1 MAKKRDSLARIAT
14 ALERLAGDSQPGQLP
29 DLTQH
34 RTFVWQGERQSL
46 QPVAQ
51 INPLPLSLLVG
62 IDSARDQLLEN
73 TRRFALGFAAHHA
86 LLWGARGT
94 GKSSLVKAVY
104 GELANL
110 ADAPAPLVLV
120 EIERS
125 DIHSLPALIAQL
137 EPLAARLLIFCDDL
151 SFEADDQRYKA
162 LKVVLDGG
170 LRGRP
175 HSLLFYA
182 TSNRRHLLPRD
193 RAEQSEGDGLR
204 PGEVVEEK
212 LSLSDRFGLWLG
224 FHKTDQDA
232 YLEMIA
238 RYLAHYDIQLDEAQW
253 RARAIEWAAIR
264 GARSGRVAWQFV
276 TELAGAQGRALD

>member
-1 MAKKRDSLARIAT
+1 MAKKRDSLTRIAT
-14 ALERLAGDSQPGQLP
+14 ALERLAGNAQSVQLP
-29 DLTQH
+29 DLTRH

-51 INPLPLSLLVG
+51 INPLSLLVS

-137 EPLAARLLIFCDDL
+137 EPLAARLIIFCDDL

-193 RAEQSEGDGLR
+193 RAEQS
-204 PGEVVEEK
+204 
-212 LSLSDRFGLWLG
+212 
-224 FHKTDQDA
+224 
-232 YLEMIA
+232 
-238 RYLAHYDIQLDEAQW
+238 
-253 RARAIEWAAIR
+253 RARATVCAL
-264 GARSGRVAWQFV
+264 ARW
-276 TELAGAQGRALD
+276 